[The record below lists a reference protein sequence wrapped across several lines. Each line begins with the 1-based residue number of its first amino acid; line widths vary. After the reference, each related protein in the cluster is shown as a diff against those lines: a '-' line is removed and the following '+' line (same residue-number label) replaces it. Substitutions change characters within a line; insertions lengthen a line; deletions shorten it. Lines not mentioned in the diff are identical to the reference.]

1 MELASQGMQLEQ
13 YLQMMG
19 MNQETLLQQLAP
31 SAKQQAT
38 FEAIIDEIVAIEN
51 LETSDEE
58 ANQMYLD
65 PKQLL
70 KKLQII
76 ISNPI
81 ESESLKK
88 MF

>member
-58 ANQMYLD
+58 ANQQVEAIAAHIEL
-65 PKQLL
+65 KQAD
-70 KKLQII
+70 
-76 ISNPI
+76 
-81 ESESLKK
+81 
-88 MF
+88 

>member
-38 FEAIIDEIVAIEN
+38 
-51 LETSDEE
+51 LK
-58 ANQMYLD
+58 
-65 PKQLL
+65 PLL
-70 KKLQII
+70 MKLWR
-76 ISNPI
+76 
-81 ESESLKK
+81 LKI
-88 MF
+88 